1 MEALIFAKMKVEMK
15 MSVISEMK
23 LLAKIMAFIKRL
35 IQKRREAVLVKL
47 SSTVTVTMFAHRMH
61 LKRRLK

>member
-1 MEALIFAKMKVEMK
+1 MK